1 MAEESQAPQ
10 PKKYAEPIPVNINR
24 VRDALPAPAGPA
36 VVSNGVTDEVKL
48 SACIYRN
55 QYARKSLTVH
65 HLQRRLGELGY
76 AIALNDRDGWYGDPT
91 RIAVQSFQEDKGIE
105 GDGIVDAATF
115 SAIFAGDPNVTVIV

>member
-1 MAEESQAPQ
+1 MTQGDQTSE
-10 PKKYAEPIPVNINR
+10 PKKYADPTPVNINR

-48 SACIYRN
+48 SACVYRN

-76 AIALNDRDGWYGDPT
+76 AVALSDRDGWYGDPT
-91 RIAVQSFQEDKGIE
+91 RIAVLNFQEKNGIE

-115 SAIFAGDPNVTVIV
+115 SAIFAGDPNVTVII